1 VLIIDENRNGE
12 TIAAAIGDAIEVRLA
27 ENATTGFRWKLISPC
42 APACAITGET
52 RRPAATAAPG
62 AGGEHHWQLQASA
75 AGECEFKGSPPLA
88 RCDRSGARIPYSYSC
103 VGLGDGPQPC
113 RSVHRA
119 RFNARPA

>member
-75 AGECEFKGSPPLA
+75 AGECEFKAEYRRHWEDATAPA
-88 RCDRSGARIPYSYSC
+88 REFAIRIRVS
-103 VGLGDGPQPC
+103 
-113 RSVHRA
+113 A
-119 RFNARPA
+119 